1 MKKGIVVAA
10 ALLSLVA
17 TTAFAAGPAKD
28 GKAKNGYLKSKVV
41 YHINNIHT
49 ATGALRN
56 VKNHLNAVGDKNIE
70 LIVVTHSSG
79 AFAMVDGAMGKK
91 NKKTGKVY
99 NFSDTIATLANRG
112 VKFTICANTI
122 RGKKISKNLINE
134 NAEVIPSGVAE
145 VAFLQQKGYLYVK
158 P

>member
-1 MKKGIVVAA
+1 MKFNFTKAVLLAA
-10 ALLSLVA
+10 TLVGLSF
-17 TTAFAAGPAKD
+17 TAQAGS
-28 GKAKNGYLKSKVV
+28 AKNGYDKQKVV
-41 YHINNIHT
+41 YHVNNIHT

-70 LIVVTHSSG
+70 VIVVTHSSG
-79 AFAMVDGAMGKK
+79 AFAMVDGSMGKK

-99 NFSDTIATLANRG
+99 NFNDTIASLANRG

-122 RGKKISKNLINE
+122 RGKKISKNKINE
-134 NAEVIPSGVAE
+134 NAEIIPSGVAH
-145 VAFLQQKGYLYVK
+145 VAHLQQKGYLYVK

>member
-41 YHINNIHT
+41 YHVNNIHT

-56 VKNHLNAVGDKNIE
+56 AKNHLNAVGDKNIE
-70 LIVVTHSSG
+70 MIIVTHSSG
-79 AFAMVDGAMGKK
+79 AFALVDGAMGKK

-99 NFSDTIATLANRG
+99 NFTDVVAGLANRG
-112 VKFTICANTI
+112 VKFQICANTI
-122 RGKKISKNLINE
+122 RGKKINKNLINE

-145 VAFLQQKGYLYVK
+145 VAFLQQKGYIYVK

>member
-1 MKKGIVVAA
+1 MKKGIVLAA
-10 ALLSLVA
+10 TLLGMVA
-17 TTAFAAGPAKD
+17 TSAYAAGPAKT
-28 GKAKNGYLKSKVV
+28 GKAKNGYDKQKVV
-41 YHINNIHT
+41 YHVNNIHT

-56 VKNHLNAVGDKNIE
+56 IKNHLNALGDKNIE
-70 LIVVTHSSG
+70 VIVVTHSSG

-91 NKKTGKVY
+91 NKKGKVY
-99 NFSDTIATLANRG
+99 NFNDTIASLANRG

-122 RGKKISKNLINE
+122 RGKKINKNLINE

-145 VAFLQQKGYLYVK
+145 VAFLQQRGYLYVK

>member
-1 MKKGIVVAA
+1 MKKGIILAATLLGMVAI
-10 ALLSLVA
+10 SGCTA
-17 TTAFAAGPAKD
+17 TGIEKTGS
-28 GKAKNGYLKSKVV
+28 AKNGYDKQQVV

-56 VKNHLNAVGDKNIE
+56 IKNHLNALGDKNVEI
-70 LIVVTHSSG
+70 IVVTHSSG

-91 NKKTGKVY
+91 NKKGKVY
-99 NFSDTIATLANRG
+99 NFKDTIAGLANRG

-122 RGKKISKNLINE
+122 RGKKINKNLINE

-145 VAFLQQKGYLYVK
+145 VAFLQQRGYLYVK

>member
-1 MKKGIVVAA
+1 MKKGIVIAA
-10 ALLSLVA
+10 TLLSFAA
-17 TTAFAAGPAKD
+17 TSAFAAGPAKD

-91 NKKTGKVY
+91 NKKGKVY
-99 NFSDTIATLANRG
+99 NFNDTIAGLANRG

-134 NAEVIPSGVAE
+134 NAEIIPSGVAE
-145 VAFLQQKGYLYVK
+145 VAFLQQKGYIYVK